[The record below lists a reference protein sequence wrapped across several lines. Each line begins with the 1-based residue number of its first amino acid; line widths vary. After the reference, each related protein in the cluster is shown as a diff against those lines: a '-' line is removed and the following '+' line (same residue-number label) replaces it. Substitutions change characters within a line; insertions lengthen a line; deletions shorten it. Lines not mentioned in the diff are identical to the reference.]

1 MWRRSETVEFLYAV
15 EVVIGLKQTIYI
27 NKMFQVSLRGKHKP
41 KTYSR
46 YTQDKEKEIKVY
58 HQENHQ
64 FTKEDSKKRTMEQQ
78 NTQKKQLER

>member
-1 MWRRSETVEFLYAV
+1 MSESVEYAV
-15 EVVIGLKQTIYI
+15 EAVIGLKQTIYI

-46 YTQDKEKEIKVY
+46 YTQDNEKKIKVY

-64 FTKEDSKKRTMEQQ
+64 FTKEDGKRGTKKLQ
-78 NTQKKQLER
+78 NSQKTIRWHQ